1 MDMRK
6 MKIHKDEI
14 KIIYAS
20 VILLVLVGLL
30 TILFFIFF
38 QREGNS
44 NPEVSAIDNEVSITA
59 KSFEFSRNEIRV
71 KSNEEVVINVYDL
84 DVPHGIMIP
93 ELEVY
98 GFNQEEVRFTPT
110 QKGEYEFFC
119 ANPHCG
125 EGHHLMKGTLI
136 VE

>member
-1 MDMRK
+1 L
-6 MKIHKDEI
+6 KIHKDEI
-14 KIIYAS
+14 KILYAS
-20 VILLVLVGLL
+20 VILIFLVGLL
-30 TILFFIFF
+30 VTLFFIIF
-38 QREGNS
+38 QREESS
-44 NPEVSAIDNEVSITA
+44 NQEVSTIDNEVSITA
-59 KSFEFSRNEIRV
+59 KSFEFSRDEIRV
-71 KSNEEVVINVYDL
+71 RSNEEVVISVYDL

-98 GFNQEEVRFTPT
+98 GFNQQEIRFTPT

>member
-1 MDMRK
+1 

-30 TILFFIFF
+30 AILFFIFF
-38 QREGNS
+38 QREEPGNQA
-44 NPEVSAIDNEVSITA
+44 VSTIDNEVSITA

>member
-1 MDMRK
+1 MRK

>member
-1 MDMRK
+1 MN
-6 MKIHKDEI
+6 IHKDEI
-14 KIIYAS
+14 RIIYAS
-20 VILLVLVGLL
+20 VILIFLVGLL
-30 TILFFIFF
+30 TMLFFIFF
-38 QREGNS
+38 QKEDNS
-44 NPEVSAIDNEVSITA
+44 TQEVSTIDNEVSITA

-84 DVPHGIMIP
+84 DIPHGIMIP

-110 QKGEYEFFC
+110 QEGEYEFFC

-125 EGHHLMKGTLI
+125 ESHHLMRGTLI

>member
-1 MDMRK
+1 M
-6 MKIHKDEI
+6 
-14 KIIYAS
+14 
-20 VILLVLVGLL
+20 LVLVGLL
-30 TILFFIFF
+30 AILFFIFF
-38 QREGNS
+38 QREEPGNQA
-44 NPEVSAIDNEVSITA
+44 VSTIDNEVSITA